1 MGSKLKQH
9 TTLKRDFKNL
19 VHKYERI
26 FVKVEVM
33 SKSERA
39 SKAETAFKLFDKNR
53 DGFITREEFTQV
65 CVCFRKISV
74 CCLDYHVEERNHHF
88 SRCLEMWW

>member
-9 TTLKRDFKNL
+9 TTLKRDFENL

-65 CVCFRKISV
+65 AYASEK
-74 CCLDYHVEERNHHF
+74 
-88 SRCLEMWW
+88 